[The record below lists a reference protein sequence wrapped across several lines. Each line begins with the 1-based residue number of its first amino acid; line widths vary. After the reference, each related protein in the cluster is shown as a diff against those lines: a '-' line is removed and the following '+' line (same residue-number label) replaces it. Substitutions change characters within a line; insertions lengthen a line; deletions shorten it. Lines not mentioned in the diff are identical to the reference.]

1 MDFSRGA
8 KNRPRLRPLK
18 TFKSGLAHSVLKIFF
33 DDSGVEQLGDVG
45 GLDVEVEVRN
55 LDEVGLKCFF
65 PSRLK
70 ISRSQQPLQFNFA
83 AYLKIR
89 AAVVIK
95 KR

>member
-8 KNRPRLRPLK
+8 KNRTLSWPLK
-18 TFKSGLAHSVLKIFF
+18 TFKTGFAHSVLKIFF

-65 PSRLK
+65 PR
-70 ISRSQQPLQFNFA
+70 R
-83 AYLKIR
+83 
-89 AAVVIK
+89 
-95 KR
+95 